1 MKLKELRHHFVLHF
15 FYWGVV
21 VHWILVWYF
30 GDRKKKNLKL
40 QLTLCAKS
48 SYHVKEYKI
57 SEDYSCSVHVAN
69 LFTHG
74 LL

>member
-1 MKLKELRHHFVLHF
+1 MKLKELRHHFILHF

-21 VHWILVWYF
+21 AHWFLVWYF
-30 GDRKKKNLKL
+30 GDREKKNLN
-40 QLTLCAKS
+40 
-48 SYHVKEYKI
+48 HVEEYKI

-69 LFTHG
+69 LFTRG

>member
-1 MKLKELRHHFVLHF
+1 MKLKELRHHFILHF
-15 FYWGVV
+15 LLLGVV
-21 VHWILVWYF
+21 AHWILVWYF

-40 QLTLCAKS
+40 QLTLCAKI
-48 SYHVKEYKI
+48 SYHVKEYEI
-57 SEDYSCSVHVAN
+57 SEDYSCSVHLAN